1 MLTEWVVLILGG
13 LLATTTE
20 ALARCDTCV
29 LWNGVLFW
37 SGVLAFY
44 LLLGIIFCAEI
55 ALHGQGPRLIYVIF
69 GCVGA
74 AVLAALFYATN
85 PSYMLGA
92 ILVSVAANAV
102 LFWSLKKTDRPV

>member
-1 MLTEWVVLILGG
+1 MLTARIVLVLGG

-44 LLLGIIFCAEI
+44 LLLGIICCAEI

-69 GCVGA
+69 GCICA
-74 AVLAALFYATN
+74 AILAALFYTTN
-85 PSYMLGA
+85 TSYMLGA
-92 ILVSVAANAV
+92 ILIGAAANAV
-102 LFWSLKKTDRPV
+102 LFWAVMKTDKPV

>member
-1 MLTEWVVLILGG
+1 MLTAWVVLVLGG

-44 LLLGIIFCAEI
+44 LLLGIICCAEI
-55 ALHGQGPRLIYVIF
+55 ALHSQGPRRICVIF
-69 GCVGA
+69 GCICA
-74 AVLAALFYATN
+74 AILAALFYATN
-85 PSYMLGA
+85 PSYMLWKERKNSA
-92 ILVSVAANAV
+92 ISWRNWLPRMRSAS
-102 LFWSLKKTDRPV
+102 W

>member
-1 MLTEWVVLILGG
+1 MLTAWVVLVLGG

-44 LLLGIIFCAEI
+44 LLLGIICCTEI
-55 ALHGQGPRLIYVIF
+55 ALHSQGPRRTCVNF
-69 GCVGA
+69 GCISA
-74 AVLAALFYATN
+74 AILAALFYATN
-85 PSYMLGA
+85 PPYMLGA
-92 ILVSVAANAV
+92 ILVGAAANTV